1 MTWAKAGGIPRSP
14 ACTGIMKENTSHFEM
29 SIFDEKVNTQAAK
42 TKRWQEP
49 PQSEDNC
56 DVGKM
61 EVTAKTT
68 VGVLHELSVG
78 LRVGKL
84 WFLEKYPIHTCFD
97 VAFLVLRS
105 CFFLLAVCG
114 LRVCSWLLLP
124 LLVLVLFLVGVVGGV
139 GVVVVVAA
147 VVTAV
152 RRCVAV
158 LGVLVLGLLLVCVC
172 FSHPTFYC
180 IFEMFCDARVSVQ
193 KLGLEWTDVMS
204 STEARS
210 PAFVFSK
217 ANAGRWSPRRLKWE
231 IISCAFS
238 VHIHSRKAGLVEVTS
253 VTAVAPVDDLVT
265 REGGHVSL
273 EILFITL
280 SSTCFQTF
288 HFSLLRF
295 LFYFGKPPKT

>member
-68 VGVLHELSVG
+68 EGVLHELSVG

-114 LRVCSWLLLP
+114 LRVCSWLLLLLLP
-124 LLVLVLFLVGVVGGV
+124 LLVVVI
-139 GVVVVVAA
+139 VAA

-204 STEARS
+204 STES
-210 PAFVFSK
+210 LKLEV
-217 ANAGRWSPRRLKWE
+217 RRLSFPRQTPEDGHQGGSKWE

-238 VHIHSRKAGLVEVTS
+238 VHIHSRKAGRS
-253 VTAVAPVDDLVT
+253 GWGYQCHCSCS
-265 REGGHVSL
+265 GGRLGDQRRWARLPRLPRNFVHHL
-273 EILFITL
+273 IINMPFKRFI
-280 SSTCFQTF
+280 S
-288 HFSLLRF
+288 HF
-295 LFYFGKPPKT
+295 

>member
-1 MTWAKAGGIPRSP
+1 MLLFLFCALVSS
-14 ACTGIMKENTSHFEM
+14 C
-29 SIFDEKVNTQAAK
+29 
-42 TKRWQEP
+42 
-49 PQSEDNC
+49 
-56 DVGKM
+56 
-61 EVTAKTT
+61 
-68 VGVLHELSVG
+68 
-78 LRVGKL
+78 LRFV
-84 WFLEKYPIHTCFD
+84 
-97 VAFLVLRS
+97 
-105 CFFLLAVCG
+105 VCG
-114 LRVCSWLLLP
+114 Y
-124 LLVLVLFLVGVVGGV
+124 VLGCCCCCCRSSSSSSSSSAWSAAF
-139 GVVVVVAA
+139 VVVAP

-265 REGGHVSL
+265 REGGHVSR